1 MLSAVP
7 RLPARALA
15 GLPGVSARLVVR
27 CDWCEEDH
35 THGVGA
41 GHRAAHCTCS
51 DSPYRGT
58 GYELIQVG
66 GLDRSSKTP
75 EALYL
80 GQRRLRD
87 GLSLHAPRYRST
99 LLAALIGARPGR
111 FFDKRVGRARI
122 SVFGDSWV
130 IDPDAYPSRS
140 ELCADV
146 LMRRSARHG
155 RNIVA
160 LLAALFGISP
170 GIVGVRL
177 FEAATGMPLDAE
189 FRRVMAAEV
198 EALCARAGN
207 GDGRP

>member
-1 MLSAVP
+1 MPS
-7 RLPARALA
+7 RF
-15 GLPGVSARLVVR
+15 
-27 CDWCEEDH
+27 
-35 THGVGA
+35 T
-41 GHRAAHCTCS
+41 T
-51 DSPYRGT
+51 
-58 GYELIQVG
+58 
-66 GLDRSSKTP
+66 
-75 EALYL
+75 
-80 GQRRLRD
+80 RR
-87 GLSLHAPRYRST
+87 
-99 LLAALIGARPGR
+99 
-111 FFDKRVGRARI
+111 
-122 SVFGDSWV
+122 
-130 IDPDAYPSRS
+130 PSRS